1 MRTSIS
7 GRSLRIKKQARAA
20 LKALPRTPAR
30 TATTSKFF
38 PAPGR
43 GSSSAF
49 ELAMIA
55 SSMASFARMSSCG
68 ESIHRSEG
76 YEWLGPTRSMAMTPV
91 LPCAVYS

>member
-1 MRTSIS
+1 
-7 GRSLRIKKQARAA
+7 
-20 LKALPRTPAR
+20 
-30 TATTSKFF
+30 
-38 PAPGR
+38 
-43 GSSSAF
+43 
-49 ELAMIA
+49 LAMIA